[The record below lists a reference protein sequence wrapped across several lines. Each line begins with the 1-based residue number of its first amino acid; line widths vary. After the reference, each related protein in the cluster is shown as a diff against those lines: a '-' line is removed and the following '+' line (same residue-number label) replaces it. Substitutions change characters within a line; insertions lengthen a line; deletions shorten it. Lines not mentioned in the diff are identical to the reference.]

1 MDKMH
6 KAGDTELPC
15 PLCISMY
22 SPTFKLSGDYRFGI
36 FMEASPSRY
45 DQLLTYS
52 QSLSPP
58 GRWEAELKVP
68 SVQPADQPPS

>member
-15 PLCISMY
+15 PLCISVF
-22 SPTFKLSGDYRFGI
+22 SPTFKLSGDYRFEI
-36 FMEASPSRY
+36 FMEASPYRY

-52 QSLSPP
+52 PVPLPAWKMG
-58 GRWEAELKVP
+58 GRAKVP
-68 SVQPADQPPS
+68 SV